1 MKIFKRHK
9 LLHKLLATNTD
20 GPANCFVMYCHQ
32 IKIDD
37 LFVLNTYKC
46 KLCIK
51 MMGYIIQEKL
61 TETITTSTFYLK

>member
-9 LLHKLLATNTD
+9 LLHKLLATYTD

-51 MMGYIIQEKL
+51 MMGYPKEID
-61 TETITTSTFYLK
+61 

>member
-20 GPANCFVMYCHQ
+20 GPANGFVMYYHQ

-37 LFVLNTYKC
+37 LFVL
-46 KLCIK
+46 IK
-51 MMGYIIQEKL
+51 MMGYPKEID
-61 TETITTSTFYLK
+61 